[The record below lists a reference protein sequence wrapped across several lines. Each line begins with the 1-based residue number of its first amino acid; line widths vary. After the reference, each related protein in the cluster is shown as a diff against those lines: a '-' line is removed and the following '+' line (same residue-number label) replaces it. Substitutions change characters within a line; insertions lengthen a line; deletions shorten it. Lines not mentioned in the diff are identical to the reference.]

1 MDFTD
6 EEDYADCLASDCPI
20 CEYQRGRR
28 KGIII
33 GAIVTIPII
42 FIAYIISQGIMYWK

>member
-1 MDFTD
+1 MC
-6 EEDYADCLASDCPI
+6 EVCEDLDIGYKFGYKD
-20 CEYQRGRR
+20 GKR

-42 FIAYIISQGIMYWK
+42 VIAYIISQGILYWR